1 MWGRISSCGRFLIG
15 PSFVCTATGGLEIR
29 RRLGEVAEKRC
40 GAGFH
45 PAADFQSA
53 LLSFASEQAD

>member
-1 MWGRISSCGRFLIG
+1 MKVS
-15 PSFVCTATGGLEIR
+15 
-29 RRLGEVAEKRC
+29 

-53 LLSFASEQAD
+53 LLTSAPIPLSATTFESVLLLPALKTNTGKSARAAVF